1 MQNTTRKTLKNH
13 KTMPKMAQLGRNRL
27 KTQSSGVFSSF
38 PEIRA
43 VLEGSCQISL
53 KIPENQLMG
62 PTLGAK
68 KNCIPCGI
76 ELGAHSGTDGPRWP
90 CRWKRVRSTLTI
102 EVFVHPEN
110 LPYSSSSVRGWV
122 IRLGFVWRCGRTW
135 SAPSLGMLG
144 HVQERKNLPW
154 SLWVRRVVK
163 GESGHYVEFT

>member
-27 KTQSSGVFSSF
+27 KTQSSGVFLSF

-90 CRWKRVRSTLTI
+90 CRWKRARSTLTI
-102 EVFVHPEN
+102 EVFVHTEN
-110 LPYSSSSVRGWV
+110 LPYSSSSVRDWVTLGWGSSGAAV
-122 IRLGFVWRCGRTW
+122 RLGPRLASACQDTSKNVRTCPGVFGF
-135 SAPSLGMLG
+135 AG
-144 HVQERKNLPW
+144 
-154 SLWVRRVVK
+154 
-163 GESGHYVEFT
+163 

>member
-27 KTQSSGVFSSF
+27 KTQSFGVFSSF

-53 KIPENQLMG
+53 KIPENQLIG

-102 EVFVHPEN
+102 EG
-110 LPYSSSSVRGWV
+110 L
-122 IRLGFVWRCGRTW
+122 C
-135 SAPSLGMLG
+135 PSLRIFRIPPLLSGAESLG
-144 HVQERKNLPW
+144 W
-154 SLWVRRVVK
+154 GS
-163 GESGHYVEFT
+163 SGAAVGLGPRLASAC